1 MKKLDELLSNISIV
15 AQIPFKIRNVKGD
28 IYTSP
33 NFHIK
38 TTFVERKIQS
48 IREELTLLVCAEDR
62 SALPLLENYIANT
75 IKNEY
80 IKRNDIILNI
90 IENKPFSK
98 GYIEDIYPFLEK
110 EFSMILI
117 NTKQNTVNK
126 VISLISDG
134 YKDEE
139 VVIIN
144 YNNLALILGK
154 LEDTKE
160 HALSISETL
169 QYSLGEDFLIAYA
182 NVDSYEE
189 LRVIIGNCLKKVEL
203 AQKFNITE
211 GILGENSLLF
221 EEIVDSIDETKKNT
235 LLKQCGKGFDKLD
248 SEMIRTIDIF
258 FKCGLNVSES
268 AKCLYIHRNTLIY
281 RIDKI
286 QKYTGFDIKDFNMS
300 VVFKILFFLW
310 KEKKY
315 K

>member
-1 MKKLDELLSNISIV
+1 MKNLNELLNGISIV
-15 AQIPFKIRNVKGD
+15 AQVPFKMKNAKGD

-38 TTFVERKIQS
+38 TTYVERKIQS

-62 SALPLLENYIANT
+62 SALPLLENYISNT

-110 EFSMILI
+110 EFSIVII
-117 NTKQNTVNK
+117 NSKQNTVNRI
-126 VISLISDG
+126 ISLISDG
-134 YKDEE
+134 YKDED

-144 YNNLALILGK
+144 YKDRTLILGK
-154 LEDTKE
+154 LEDPKE
-160 HALSISETL
+160 HALSINETL
-169 QYSLGEDFLIAYA
+169 QYSLGGNFLIAYA
-182 NVDSYEE
+182 NVNSYEE
-189 LRVIIGNCLKKVEL
+189 LRVKIGNCLKKIEL
-203 AQKFNITE
+203 AQKFNMTE
-211 GILGENSLLF
+211 GILGESSLLF
-221 EEIVDSIDETKKNT
+221 EEIVDSIDESKKDT
-235 LLKQCGKGFDKLD
+235 LLKQCSKGFDRLD
-248 SEMIRTIDIF
+248 NEMIKTIDVF

-286 QKYTGFDIKDFNMS
+286 QRYTGFDIKDFNMS